1 MDFLF
6 LLSNVLP
13 AHHAHGPWVCRNAR
27 LAEQSQTC
35 PFSCPWFS
43 VLVRVLAAG
52 LLPISALAASPQL
65 TLLLGML
72 QSFSPSNS
80 SGCIHPS
87 QFTDFGCHPYGRS
100 MHSCRS
106 IWCAL
111 LWQLLL
117 LLSTDQVGLE
127 CCVKLAS
134 SRKPATEKL
143 LQTSSIRSEISRKW
157 GI

>member
-1 MDFLF
+1 MCYQLTTHMAPGCAEMLVFQSRAKPALF
-6 LLSNVLP
+6 HVLGFQCWCGFWQLDCCPSVLLLPLLS
-13 AHHAHGPWVCRNAR
+13 
-27 LAEQSQTC
+27 
-35 PFSCPWFS
+35 F
-43 VLVRVLAAG
+43 
-52 LLPISALAASPQL
+52 

-72 QSFSPSNS
+72 QGFSPSNS